1 MAGTAAAVATVGQLV
16 MGKAVRDG
24 FFLANFDV
32 DLLPRMM
39 IVAAIASF
47 ASVLGVSRAMT
58 RFSPFRVAPALFA
71 VAAAFLV
78 GHALLSQ
85 TLPRV
90 SAVALYLHMALFGST
105 AVSAFWSLVNERY
118 DPHAAKRVVARLAGG
133 ATVGGIL
140 GGLVAWQAAGRLP
153 VSTLLFLMA
162 GLNVLCLIGVLGVG
176 KPPARDADAEPQ
188 QPSLFAGL
196 DSFRKAPYLR
206 QLASLMVVTS
216 VASALM
222 DYLLGMQAKAMFTD
236 SSGLLSFYALYQ
248 LGIGI
253 LSFVVLSALSR
264 PSLKVLGLAGTVAL
278 LPGSVVVGG
287 LLALVAPALWSAVT
301 VRGFDAVMRNSLFRS
316 GYELLF
322 TPVAA
327 ERKRA
332 TKLIIDVAFDRIGT
346 AAGSGLA
353 ILLVLLAV
361 PQSGRVIAGAVAALS
376 LVALWIAVRLHQ
388 GYVNALEESLRD
400 GAVRLDED
408 EIIDATT
415 WQTLTQTNL
424 KLDRTKILEEIER
437 MRRES
442 SGKQRS
448 GDKSEAT
455 ELRPAA
461 VTPRTSEP
469 PPEVQDP
476 LLQDIA
482 VLRSGDADR
491 ARKVL
496 GRPELDVRLVSHVV
510 PLLAD
515 RELRHD
521 ALHALRK
528 VAVRANGQ
536 LVDALLDPE
545 TPVVVRRRMARVLR
559 RCPTRRT
566 VDGLLAG
573 LADKRFE
580 VRYQCGVALWTI
592 AESNSELPIAKDL
605 VLQAVLR
612 EVDVEREVWEAQAN
626 ADVEESNEDSV
637 LDDMLSERK
646 SRSLEHV
653 FRVLALVLDRDPLM
667 LALRAL
673 QGDDPRMRGTALEYL
688 ENVLPDE
695 IRKRLWPFLDDR
707 RSKQNGSARPRKE
720 VLEEL
725 LASGADM
732 NVDSVRR
739 SLRS

>member
-1 MAGTAAAVATVGQLV
+1 MAGIVAAVATVGQLV

-39 IVAAIASF
+39 IVAALASF
-47 ASVLGVSRAMT
+47 IAVLGVSRAMT

-71 VAAAFLV
+71 AAAVLLV

-85 TLPRV
+85 TLPQV
-90 SAVALYLHMALFGST
+90 SAVALYLHMAVFGST

-118 DPHAAKRVVARLAGG
+118 DPHAAKRVVGRLAAG
-133 ATVGGIL
+133 ATIGGIL
-140 GGLVAWQAAGRLP
+140 GGLVAWQAASRLS
-153 VSTLLFLMA
+153 VSTLLFVMA
-162 GLNVLCLIGVLGVG
+162 GLNVVCLVGVVGVG
-176 KPPARDADAEPQ
+176 RPPTRDGEAEPKHL
-188 QPSLFAGL
+188 SLFAGL
-196 DSFRKAPYLR
+196 DSFRTAPYLR

-222 DYLLGMQAKAMFTD
+222 DYLLGMQAKAMFSE
-236 SSGLLSFYALYQ
+236 SSSLLSFYALYQ
-248 LGIGI
+248 LGVGI

-278 LPGSVVVGG
+278 LPGSVVFGAV
-287 LLALVAPALWSAVT
+287 LALMAPALWSAVAI
-301 VRGFDAVMRNSLFRS
+301 RGLDAVMRNSLFRS

-322 TPVAA
+322 TPITA

-353 ILLVLLAV
+353 ILMVYLAV
-361 PQSGRVIAGAVAALS
+361 PQSGRVITGVVAALS
-376 LVALWIAVRLHQ
+376 IAGLWIAIRLHA
-388 GYVNALEESLRD
+388 GYVNALEESLRA
-400 GAVRLDED
+400 GAVRLE
-408 EIIDATT
+408 EGEVIDATT
-415 WQTLTQTNL
+415 WRTLTQTNL
-424 KLDRTKILEEIER
+424 KLDRTKILAEIER

-442 SGKQRS
+442 AGNQRFGVTDET
-448 GDKSEAT
+448 GDHE
-455 ELRPAA
+455 PAL
-461 VTPRTSEP
+461 VTSSLTP
-469 PPEVQDP
+469 PALQDP
-476 LLQDIA
+476 VLQDIA
-482 VLRSGDADR
+482 VLRSGDVNSK
-491 ARKVL
+491 RKVL
-496 GRPELDVRLVSHVV
+496 GRAEPLEPGLLAYVI
-510 PLLAD
+510 PLLGD
-515 RELRHD
+515 KELRHD

-528 VAVRANGQ
+528 VARRANGQ
-536 LVDALLDPE
+536 LVDALLDPK

-559 RCPTRRT
+559 RCPTQRT
-566 VDGLLAG
+566 VDGLLSG
-573 LADKRFE
+573 LSDKRFE

-592 AESNSELPIAKDL
+592 TESEPGLSIQRDL

-612 EVDVEREVWEAQAN
+612 EVDVEREVWEAQAT
-626 ADVEESNEDSV
+626 ADVEESHEDSV

-653 FRVLALVLDRDPLM
+653 FRVLALVLDRNPLM
-667 LALRAL
+667 LALQAL
-673 QGDDPRMRGTALEYL
+673 QGDDVRMRGTALEYL
-688 ENVLPDE
+688 ENVLPDD
-695 IRKRLWPFLDDR
+695 IRRRLWPFLDDNR
-707 RSKQNGSARPRKE
+707 RSKQIGSARPRKE

-732 NVDSVRR
+732 NVESVRR